1 MTLGAFCQAGK
12 PYRRGKFLFWRFQET
27 DAGLFAL
34 GTRRRKEFWTMGK
47 LSPLF
52 LNQTLNTVQVAFKFG
67 SNSSPQEKSAG
78 DEYRLRRKER
88 KVNGCLEGIA

>member
-67 SNSSPQEKSAG
+67 SNSSHKKNPPEMNIISGGKSG
-78 DEYRLRRKER
+78 K
-88 KVNGCLEGIA
+88 